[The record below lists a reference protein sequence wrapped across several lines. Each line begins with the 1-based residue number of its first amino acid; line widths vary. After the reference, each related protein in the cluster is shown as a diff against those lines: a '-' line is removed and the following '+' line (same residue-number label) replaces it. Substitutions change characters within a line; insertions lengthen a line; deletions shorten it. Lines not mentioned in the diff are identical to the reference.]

1 MGIFESIKGALRPPM
16 PDVEAKA
23 QAAQAAQSAQA
34 VTRGAEGKQTSKV
47 VPTPNIEKYPT
58 IVGPNLTP
66 ARVAQALRKANNG

>member
-23 QAAQAAQSAQA
+23 QAAQA

-66 ARVAQALRKANNG
+66 ARVAQALRKADNG